1 MRLFAQKVGQE
12 RKITLIKEA
21 IIGAFN
27 TPALSIQSFFVY
39 IDTEFFSPRF
49 GNLKNLTMFEDNS
62 FKAIVLI
69 FYAAM
74 VIGSLIMYYNRSL
87 IGALPRALIKN
98 GCLSRESAKTLSEL
112 GLSKNIFVKF
122 SLRFGSVFRRIIG
135 CVDGRA
141 DVSEKAQNE
150 ENEGENSTRVPTNDE
165 NEIALVTGKR
175 YKNNFETDRFYVR
188 EKYKDQTELRFARK
202 GNGILAVV
210 LTAVIGIIAVV
221 LIFKFFPDFI
231 IMIDNS
237 ISPDGGVLN

>member
-1 MRLFAQKVGQE
+1 MA
-12 RKITLIKEA
+12 KEKK
-21 IIGAFN
+21 GGE
-27 TPALSIQSFFVY
+27 Y
-39 IDTEFFSPRF
+39 
-49 GNLKNLTMFEDNS
+49 
-62 FKAIVLI
+62 
-69 FYAAM
+69 
-74 VIGSLIMYYNRSL
+74 
-87 IGALPRALIKN
+87 
-98 GCLSRESAKTLSEL
+98 
-112 GLSKNIFVKF
+112 
-122 SLRFGSVFRRIIG
+122 
-135 CVDGRA
+135 
-141 DVSEKAQNE
+141 E